1 MSVLLM
7 VVVGAVLGWVTTI
20 IMQIQGSRGA
30 LTNIAGGIGGA
41 LLAGLLLG
49 PLLGRASLW
58 NGEYRMGS
66 LLLPLIGAAV
76 LVAALN
82 LLHKRPIR

>member
-1 MSVLLM
+1 M

-20 IMQIQGSRGA
+20 IMHIQGSRGA

-58 NGEYRMGS
+58 TGEYRLGS

-82 LLHKRPIR
+82 LLHKRPLR